1 MYQEIFVRLRFPE
14 GTKINERTFAWRKI
28 NFDKLMIKD
37 VRVSEEGSEVSFTS
51 EFNAEFSKEQIESLM
66 REKFSF
72 TTGDGI
78 SAAFLKDFEVV
89 EIKEEAEIY
98 GNK

>member
-1 MYQEIFVRLRFPE
+1 MFQEIFIRLRFPE
-14 GTKINERTFAWRKI
+14 GTKIHERTFAWRKL
-28 NFDKLMIKD
+28 NFDKFWTKD
-37 VRVSEEGSEVSFTS
+37 VELNKEGNEVSFTS

-72 TTGDGI
+72 TTGDGM
-78 SAAFLKDFEVV
+78 SVTFLKDFEVL

-98 GNK
+98 GL